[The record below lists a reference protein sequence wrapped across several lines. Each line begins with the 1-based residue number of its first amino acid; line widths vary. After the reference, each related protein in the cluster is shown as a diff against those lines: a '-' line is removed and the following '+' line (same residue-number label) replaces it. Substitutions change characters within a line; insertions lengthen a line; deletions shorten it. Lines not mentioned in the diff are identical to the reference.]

1 MIRAAWMLYDAAV
14 HNVLRT
20 AVYGYILIFIECSV
34 RRYFGNKVLSGQ
46 ITQGEVCKNKYQ
58 TVNGIGSLLPYMCIG
73 GRLAAV

>member
-34 RRYFGNKVLSGQ
+34 RRYFENEILSG
-46 ITQGEVCKNKYQ
+46 
-58 TVNGIGSLLPYMCIG
+58 
-73 GRLAAV
+73 